1 MLFNS
6 FVFLGVF
13 LPAVL
18 LLFWAAERLRI
29 RSLTTGVLLVASLVY
44 YGYWD
49 YRFLWLICGSILVN
63 YWLGLMLQEVRARRR
78 DASASLLLT
87 TGVALN
93 LAPLAYY
100 KYADFAL
107 SSFSAAPVDASL
119 PALILPLGVSFFT
132 FQQIAY
138 LVDVRR
144 GETAERRFLDY
155 ALFVT
160 FFPQLIAGPIVHYKE
175 TLPQFRRFGAI
186 GLKAS
191 NVAVGLTIFA
201 IGLFKKTVIAD
212 GIATASTPVFTAAAQ
227 GGSPDLLQA
236 WQGALAYSF
245 QLYFDFS
252 AYSDMAIGAARIFG
266 VRLPI
271 NFHAPYRATSII
283 DFWRRWHITLSRF
296 LRDYVYIPLGG
307 NRGRFAARY
316 RNILVTMLIGGL
328 WHGAGWTFVLWGGL
342 HGLFLVANHLWRRA
356 TGGLGAGSAARWTG
370 RVLTFLVVVIAWVP
384 FRAEDF
390 DATVRIWAGM
400 AGLNGLVLPQTLA
413 RFVGPET
420 LTAFGAQLAA
430 IPLRE
435 TAAVWA
441 ALAALTLWVWTLPT
455 PYMLLRRYRPALR
468 HDGGDALQ
476 ACTPDG
482 PVARRT
488 VWRPGLVWALITA
501 GAGAASVLAMLVGSS
516 EFLYYQF

>member
-6 FVFLGVF
+6 FVFLGVL
-13 LPAVL
+13 LPVTL
-18 LLFWAAERLRI
+18 LAFWAAERLRI
-29 RSLTTGVLLVASLVY
+29 QSLTTGVLLAASLVY

-63 YWLGLMLQEVRARRR
+63 YWLALMLQEVRARRR
-78 DASASLLLT
+78 DGATALLSVGI
-87 TGVALN
+87 GVN

-107 SSFSAAPVDASL
+107 SSVGAVPVDGSL
-119 PALILPLGVSFFT
+119 PALILPLGISFFT

-144 GETAERRFLDY
+144 GVTAERRFLDY

-175 TLPQFRRFGAI
+175 TLPQFRRFGTV
-186 GLKAS
+186 GLKLS
-191 NVAVGLTIFA
+191 NLAVGLTIFA

-212 GIATASTPVFTAAAQ
+212 GIATVSTPVFLAAGQ
-227 GGSPDLLQA
+227 GSEPDLLQA
-236 WQGALAYSF
+236 WSGALAYSF

-252 AYSDMAIGAARIFG
+252 AYSDMAIGAARMFG

-271 NFHAPYRATSII
+271 NFHAPYRATSVI

-307 NRGRFAARY
+307 NRGRFGARY
-316 RNILVTMLIGGL
+316 RNMLLTMLIGGL

-342 HGLFLVANHLWRRA
+342 HGLFLVANHLWRRI
-356 TGGLGAGSAARWTG
+356 TGGLGTGAAARWTG

-390 DATVRIWAGM
+390 DTALRIWSGM
-400 AGLNGLVLPQTLA
+400 AGLNGLILPQSL
-413 RFVGPET
+413 VGYVG
-420 LTAFGAQLAA
+420 GAPLEALGAELAA

-435 TAAVWA
+435 TAAVWG
-441 ALAALTLWVWTLPT
+441 ALGALTLWVWTLPT
-455 PYMLLRRYRPALR
+455 PYMLLRRYRPGLR
-468 HDGGDALQ
+468 HDGGEAPN
-476 ACTPDG
+476 AWIPDG
-482 PVARRT
+482 PAAGRLI
-488 VWRPGLVWALITA
+488 WRPNMGWALLAA
-501 GAGAASVLAMLVGSS
+501 GAGAASVLAMMVGSS